1 MFRREDEFMLLLGPA
16 MSCGLEPL
24 LMLRYPFAGGRD
36 MVQMG
41 Y

>member
-1 MFRREDEFMLLLGPA
+1 MLLLGPA